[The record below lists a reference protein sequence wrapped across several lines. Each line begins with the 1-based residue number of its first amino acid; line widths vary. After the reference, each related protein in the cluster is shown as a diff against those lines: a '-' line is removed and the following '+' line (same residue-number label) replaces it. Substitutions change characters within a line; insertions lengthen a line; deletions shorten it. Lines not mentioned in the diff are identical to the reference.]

1 MRNRCGIWVFYRTSN
16 LDTDIEMWIFDDICW
31 RSTAIYLQNEFST
44 NLGNFF
50 GGPTLSGSAT
60 ADVHIGHGPEWT
72 YFVAWWK
79 VMVIKLIRLTV
90 WLWFQ
95 GNQILNESWSLFDQW
110 RCFQEYM
117 GLPIFVFVTR
127 LDVLKMSLQMELMC
141 GNALFDSGS
150 FLRITSFPPSFCCA
164 DTLCR
169 LLERPIYFIAVKH
182 LDIFRPLSLH

>member
-1 MRNRCGIWVFYRTSN
+1 MPYLLSLDKLRHEESLWN
-16 LDTDIEMWIFDDICW
+16 LSLLPNIELGYWYWDVDICW
-31 RSTAIYLQNEFST
+31 RSTAIYLQNEVST
-44 NLGNFF
+44 NLGKFW

-60 ADVHIGHGPEWT
+60 ADVHIGYGPEWT

-117 GLPIFVFVTR
+117 GLPIFGFVTR

-141 GNALFDSGS
+141 GNALFASG
-150 FLRITSFPPSFCCA
+150 FLSENHKFSSQF
-164 DTLCR
+164 
-169 LLERPIYFIAVKH
+169 LLRRYTV
-182 LDIFRPLSLH
+182 

>member
-1 MRNRCGIWVFYRTSN
+1 MRNHCGIWVFYRTSN
-16 LDTDIEMWIFDDICW
+16 LDTDIEMWIFVEVLLSIY
-31 RSTAIYLQNEFST
+31 RTNSQQIAVNFLGVST
-44 NLGNFF
+44 
-50 GGPTLSGSAT
+50 GSAT

-79 VMVIKLIRLTV
+79 VMVIKLICLTV

-117 GLPIFVFVTR
+117 GLPIFGFVTR

-141 GNALFDSGS
+141 GNALFASG
-150 FLRITSFPPSFCCA
+150 FLSENHKFSSQF
-164 DTLCR
+164 L
-169 LLERPIYFIAVKH
+169 
-182 LDIFRPLSLH
+182 FRRYTV